1 MCVWQPSNIVGLCV
15 VSLVVNLHSYISVS
29 LRYLETCPLF
39 SNRIL
44 WDNDPST
51 CQMFFHVG
59 CSKVHRLSIYFFHV
73 SPSLGPTNE
82 NLPFTTGADQVFKR
96 RCVATIADA
105 PSFVAVGEP
114 MEQGGLCQLSKEI
127 DGTDAIMWRE
137 TDGFL
142 TGIFER
148 PQIGDIYMEMV
159 SSLNEFFESRCFR
172 FICHRTWSSN
182 FNLGHFVLLSFEWKK
197 PLDSGVRRCT
207 WWVGITGEDIESE
220 KNAKNAGW
228 WMMILI

>member
-1 MCVWQPSNIVGLCV
+1 MYGLVYNDAQGCCCVLFWKCLCVWQPSNIVGLCA

-29 LRYLETCPLF
+29 FRYLETCPLF

-114 MEQGGLCQLSKEI
+114 MEQGGVCQLSKEI

-148 PQIGDIYMEMV
+148 PQIGYIYMEMA
-159 SSLNEFFESRCFR
+159 SSFNEFFWIEMFSLHLRW
-172 FICHRTWSSN
+172 TQASGGA
-182 FNLGHFVLLSFEWKK
+182 LG
-197 PLDSGVRRCT
+197 G
-207 WWVGITGEDIESE
+207 
-220 KNAKNAGW
+220 
-228 WMMILI
+228 